1 MNNSALALILILATS
16 SLIITQTASAMPKQM
31 TPEFTVQYV
40 DNSYDIPPNY
50 TTDPYTGRNTT
61 TNGSGEHIDERSVT
75 FTIENQPFTPYTD
88 ASGNQIQLYYN
99 FRFKGHYGDTWI
111 YYPFNGTL
119 TTHSYGA
126 YSGGFFKPY
135 PASTN
140 TYTIF
145 SIKLN
150 TLLAHTYGNDIP
162 SGSTLDFQVQAQ
174 IGHIDPIHSGM
185 LAGNFY
191 NFTGEASDWSS
202 IQTVT
207 IDKSIVS
214 VPTPTISTPTPTEPA
229 SQNPNYPT
237 ARPIQP
243 ATQTDTLLSLDWRDI
258 AIVLLAVVLGAVVLV
273 MVFSRRK
280 HAAAPST

>member
-1 MNNSALALILILATS
+1 MNKPVLALILILAAS
-16 SLIITQTASAMPKQM
+16 SLIITQTASAVSKPM

-61 TNGSGEHIDERSVT
+61 TNGSGEHIDDCSVT

-111 YYPFNGTL
+111 YYPFNGTQ

-140 TYTIF
+140 TYTIY
-145 SIKLN
+145 SIKLS
-150 TLLAHTYGNDIP
+150 TLLAHTYGSDIP
-162 SGSTLDFQVQAQ
+162 SGSTLDFQVQTQ
-174 IGHIDPIHSGM
+174 IGHIDPINSGM
-185 LAGNFY
+185 IAGNFY
-191 NFTGEASDWSS
+191 NFTGESSDWSS

-207 IDKSIVS
+207 VGKGSVS
-214 VPTPTISTPTPTEPA
+214 VPTPTQSAPTPTEPA
-229 SQNPNYPT
+229 SQNPNYPAT
-237 ARPIQP
+237 SPIQP
-243 ATQTDTLLSLDWRDI
+243 ATQTDTLLGLDWRDM
-258 AIVLLAVVLGAVVLV
+258 AIVLLAVALGTVVLV
-273 MVFSRRK
+273 VVFSRRK
-280 HAAAPST
+280 HGAVSSP